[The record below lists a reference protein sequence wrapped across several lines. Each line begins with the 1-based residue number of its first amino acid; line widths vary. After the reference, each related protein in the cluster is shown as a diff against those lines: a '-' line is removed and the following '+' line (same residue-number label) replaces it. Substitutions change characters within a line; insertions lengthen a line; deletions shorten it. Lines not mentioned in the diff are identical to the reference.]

1 MITMKV
7 TKCNH
12 FMYFDLLTKLLYDFL
27 ITYQAANFND
37 WEKIINC
44 ILCFHTQ
51 LEVFFQTKFHPGM
64 KFCSLYPWNRFT
76 CKQVFFI
83 PGRSFIS
90 VTYKKTLELKGW
102 RETLSRL
109 CEKYI
114 SVACFAGSWK
124 EGMFHQQIL
133 L

>member
-1 MITMKV
+1 MKV

-37 WEKIINC
+37 WEKVINC
-44 ILCFHTQ
+44 MLCFHTQ

-64 KFCSLYPWNRFT
+64 KFCSLYPWNKFT

-90 VTYKKTLELKGW
+90 VTYKKTLELKRW